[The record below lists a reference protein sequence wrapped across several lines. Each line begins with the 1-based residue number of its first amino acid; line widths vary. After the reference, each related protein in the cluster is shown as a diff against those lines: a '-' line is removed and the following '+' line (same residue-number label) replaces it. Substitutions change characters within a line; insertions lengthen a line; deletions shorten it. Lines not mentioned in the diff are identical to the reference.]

1 MSSIQLSC
9 QLLLPYREEREK
21 LLNKIALSFVFSLVE
36 QTALTEIGIIA
47 KDSLKLAEF
56 RQSLILP
63 HVIQG

>member
-56 RQSLILP
+56 R
-63 HVIQG
+63 